1 MYAKYITMKHT
12 NLQSFA
18 LVLLRISI
26 GWHFLYEGG
35 VKILNPHWTAKSY
48 LLDSGGFMKEFFVSI
63 AENQTLLSI
72 SDTVNAWGLALIG
85 ISLILGLF
93 TRISGVAAIVL
104 LLLYYLSHPAFPGIE
119 YLFPSDGSYFIVNK
133 TLVEL
138 FALLVIFAFP
148 TSHILGIQRLIK
160 SKKSFLA

>member
-1 MYAKYITMKHT
+1 MRYTTA
-12 NLQSFA
+12 QSFA
-18 LVLLRISI
+18 LILLRISI

-48 LLDSGGFMKEFFVSI
+48 LLDSGGFLKEFFTSI

-72 SDTVNAWGLALIG
+72 SDSANAWGLALIG
-85 ISLILGLF
+85 LSLIVGIF
-93 TRISGVAAIVL
+93 TRFSSLAAILL

-119 YLFPSDGSYFIVNK
+119 YLFPSDGSYFIINK

-138 FALLVIFAFP
+138 FALLVVYMFP
-148 TSHILGIQRLIK
+148 TSNIFGLQRLIK
-160 SKKSFLA
+160 SNKSFLA